1 MEKNMFL
8 LMSHYHVG
16 TDLKK
21 SPPAKKPLGKK
32 RDVHIN
38 LLFMSVQK
46 LIDILFSSY
55 LFQKSAFDM
64 NKESHIYNISSCN
77 RLHMFVFD
85 KNKERL
91 MTFMNVYTQ

>member
-1 MEKNMFL
+1 MFL

-16 TDLKK
+16 TDLRK
-21 SPPAKKPLGKK
+21 SPPAKKPLGKM

-91 MTFMNVYTQ
+91 MTFMNVYTE